1 MGKSRYP
8 SLIAGA
14 LAFVACILVF
24 QAEGTVFLYYRAK
37 EFEKASTGKLL
48 EGNDGDAWC
57 VSYANPSDV
66 HDQFVDGKRNV
77 YFGRKNDASAS
88 DVKCSE
94 ENDRDALGKLAMAS
108 IHAIQ
113 YSYDGDNG
121 DGTLTDALRHT
132 RAAVMAA
139 FAGSLERPITPT

>member
-1 MGKSRYP
+1 MGKRRYP
-8 SLIAGA
+8 PLIAGA

-24 QAEGTVFLYYRAK
+24 QIEGTVFLYYRAK

-77 YFGRKNDASAS
+77 FFGRTSDAS

-94 ENDRDALGKLAMAS
+94 ESDRDALGKLAVAS

-113 YSYDGDNG
+113 YSYDTDNG

-139 FAGSLERPITPT
+139 FAGSTVAWLRA